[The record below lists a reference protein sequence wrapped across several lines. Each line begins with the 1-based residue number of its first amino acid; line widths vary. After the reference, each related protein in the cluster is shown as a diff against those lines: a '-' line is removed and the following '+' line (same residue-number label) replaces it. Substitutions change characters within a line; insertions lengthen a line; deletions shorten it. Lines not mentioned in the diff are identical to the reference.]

1 MARAF
6 EYGARNGLCSRE
18 FADDGIRILA
28 DYGYNVGAAKVPAE
42 KILEA
47 MRKDKKNMSSAIKLI
62 IQDGPQSTK
71 IIEATDEKILQVLK

>member
-1 MARAF
+1 MLFR
-6 EYGARNGLCSRE
+6 SRE
-18 FADDGIRILA
+18 FADGGINILA
-28 DYGYNVGAAKVPAE
+28 SYGYNVAAAKVPAE